1 MVPVDTLTHEVR
13 PTTQVDGLE
22 VALFATEEEA
32 APAFAAVAPQEF
44 VHVFGLNRPLK
55 PGEPPCR
62 LRRHFPPLSRLCPS
76 DSRLCP
82 PVSQV
87 FPDSICYNRWQIHP
101 SVSASARR
109 CGLPSLVDVRQKTE
123 VEQQAA
129 ACAAESGKEQHT

>member
-13 PTTQVDGLE
+13 PTTLGDGLA

-32 APAFAAVAPQEF
+32 ASAFATVPLKVF
-44 VHVFGLNRPLK
+44 VHVFGLERLQK

-101 SVSASARR
+101 SVSASARW
-109 CGLPSLVDVRQKTE
+109 CGLPSLVESVQDTDVKQP
-123 VEQQAA
+123 AA
-129 ACAAESGKEQHT
+129 A